1 MYRCLGCVPGA
12 RSCGR
17 CRDRPDTAVP
27 ATVLVG
33 AAIGATLL
41 SLPLAPWQRSTDAS
55 RSTLRDPACAAAP
68 VQRSRR
74 LRRLPAGSAVAAI
87 AAGVAAAVERRM
99 GAMRVGAA
107 TRCVLLPH
115 HHARDALQ
123 LALVLLGG
131 LQHAV
136 ARAVRFHTDG
146 LELLIRH
153 RRQHQRRHLLLVHQ
167 RDVAPQP
174 NVVEKLRGS
183 APAQTHGSRV
193 RRRNDRRRAVPT
205 AASPNERVP
214 PRRRVRMHRR
224 GAALAAGHKAVCAA
238 GQWAV
243 RAAGR
248 WVLPVAAW
256 QVVHAAGRWAVRAAS
271 RTAVC
276 AASQWAVRSA
286 GRRALPVAAWQAVRA
301 ADAAF
306 GCGRQCVQEAGPA
319 AAGPGATCVCAATHQ
334 SLKLCVP

>member
-1 MYRCLGCVPGA
+1 M
-12 RSCGR
+12 RSH
-17 CRDRPDTAVP
+17 THSY
-27 ATVLVG
+27 T
-33 AAIGATLL
+33 
-41 SLPLAPWQRSTDAS
+41 
-55 RSTLRDPACAAAP
+55 
-68 VQRSRR
+68 
-74 LRRLPAGSAVAAI
+74 
-87 AAGVAAAVERRM
+87 
-99 GAMRVGAA
+99 
-107 TRCVLLPH
+107 
-115 HHARDALQ
+115 HA
-123 LALVLLGG
+123 
-131 LQHAV
+131 H
-136 ARAVRFHTDG
+136 
-146 LELLIRH
+146 
-153 RRQHQRRHLLLVHQ
+153 
-167 RDVAPQP
+167 
-174 NVVEKLRGS
+174 
-183 APAQTHGSRV
+183 HGSRV

-334 SLKLCVP
+334 SLQQGGEGGLREEGWVGRTTGVVGGMRRRRGGRSGCGEGWTSGSWMNRP